1 MQNAT
6 QGERVIVDAP
16 QYMISKIVAE
26 ENGVMFAESRVSHI
40 IEQTDSLYQKWLN
53 YAMKFCFVVDAEE
66 PFEDGD
72 WIYGGD
78 RKSTR
83 LNSSHVKNS
92 YAVFCLKKKIE
103 SRQEFPFPEAPSG
116 IIGFMYLCDDEIC

>member
-40 IEQTDSLYQKWLN
+40 IEETDSLYQKWLN

-72 WIYGGD
+72 WIYGGGVKKTGRVFKTCPGNRIPHSCVAD
-78 RKSTR
+78 RAT
-83 LNSSHVKNS
+83 V
-92 YAVFCLKKKIE
+92 
-103 SRQEFPFPEAPSG
+103 PSN
-116 IIGFMYLCDDEIC
+116 YK